1 MISDRLCW
9 DEKLCERLGIPMS
22 MLPTPVPSSMV
33 YGRVTAGLSGLEALE
48 GVPVCG
54 SAGDQ
59 AAALLGQACIEPGQA
74 KNTYGT
80 GCFTL
85 MNTGNKSVR
94 SVSGLVTSV
103 ASVR

>member
-1 MISDRLCW
+1 M
-9 DEKLCERLGIPMS
+9 K
-22 MLPTPVPSSMV
+22 
-33 YGRVTAGLSGLEALE
+33 GLEALA
-48 GVPVCG
+48 GMPVCG

-59 AAALLGQACIEPGQA
+59 AAALLGQGCIEPGQA

-85 MNTGNKSVR
+85 MNTGALSPS

-103 ASVR
+103 AWSIGGKDHLCA